1 MVTVDM
7 LVEGWLDE
15 AVARK
20 IISFAGHQPGT
31 VYGKHGLGYLKNK
44 LSGFNELAAHGN
56 PILAL
61 VDFMDTGLECPP
73 QLVQCWLP
81 RCCSKL
87 LLRAVVR
94 EIESWLLADRE
105 GISGFLRIPL
115 RLVSERPEELPDP
128 KQTLLQLARRS
139 PSRRLREAML
149 PREGFSSSV
158 GPGYTDVMHEFVFY
172 RWSVEEARQYSPS
185 LARCLKRLLELEFT

>member
-1 MVTVDM
+1 MVTVDI

-15 AVARK
+15 MVARK
-20 IISFAGHQPGT
+20 AISFAGHQPGT
-31 VYGKHGLGYLKNK
+31 VFGKHGLGYLKNK
-44 LSGFNELAAHGN
+44 LSGFNELAAHSN

-73 QLVQCWLP
+73 QLVESWLP
-81 RCCSKL
+81 QCSPRF
-87 LLRAVVR
+87 LLRVVVR

-105 GISGFLRIPL
+105 GISGFLKIPL
-115 RLVSERPEELPDP
+115 RLVPEQPEKLPDP

-149 PREGFSSSV
+149 PGEGFSSSV
-158 GPGYTDVMHEFVFY
+158 GPGYTDVMNEFVFT
-172 RWSVEEARQYSPS
+172 RWNIDEARQCSPS
-185 LARCLKRLLELEFT
+185 LARCLRRLMELAVL